1 MSSAALPS
9 NKVTINSDKSQ
20 DQQNGDEEEGRV
32 RNRMLQTINGHTYSD
47 ILLRNRISHTEHDI
61 DAALDEMLSFYEKL
75 FEYGMFLSGFQF
87 VGLIIDNKPSGV
99 REEIAYFFLGLGFFS
114 SIFAALVAFISIE
127 FFKSMKNEDPELVV
141 EGCMKYK
148 HFFRLADTIL
158 FLDTGL
164 FLISLNVMAY
174 SLVRT
179 SLAIALNVIAGL
191 LMLFLVCCHY
201 IIVLRRQIYTTK
213 DGRVLKRKIYTDRYR

>member
-1 MSSAALPS
+1 MSSATSMHTATVY
-9 NKVTINSDKSQ
+9 NENSQ
-20 DQQNGDEEEGRV
+20 AQRHGEEEQ
-32 RNRMLQTINGHTYSD
+32 RNVIKRMLQAINGHTYSD
-47 ILLRNRISHTEHDI
+47 ILLRNRISSNEHDM
-61 DAALDEMLSFYEKL
+61 DSALDEMLSLYEKL

-99 REEIAYFFLGLGFFS
+99 REEVAYFFLGLGFFA

-148 HFFRLADTIL
+148 RFFRLADIIL

-164 FLISLNVMAY
+164 FLTSLNIMAY
-174 SLVRT
+174 SLVRK

-191 LMLFLVCCHY
+191 LAVFLLSSHY
-201 IIVLRRQIYTTK
+201 IIVIRRQIYTTK
-213 DGRVLKRKIYTDRYR
+213 DGRVLKRKIYTDRFR